1 MDVWILLLFVGTELM
16 FSLSPGPAV
25 AAVVSASINGG
36 YRLAFFSIM
45 GVLVGN
51 LMYFA
56 VSAIIIST
64 GTTISDDWFIY
75 IKVAGC
81 MYLAWMLVNEYL
93 LPYLRPAPSI
103 RTGTTPAHAVVRTG
117 TNRFTMTLVMQLSNP
132 KTILFFTAFLPQFIQ
147 PEQGLALQF
156 SVLAAL
162 SFATEF
168 VVLFAYAA
176 GGQVLLKRGGE
187 RFGTFANHT
196 GNLLMAI
203 AVVWSVAR

>member
-1 MDVWILLLFVGTELM
+1 MDLWILLLFVGTELM

-25 AAVVSASINGG
+25 AAVVSASITGG

-51 LMYFA
+51 LIYFA
-56 VSAIIIST
+56 VSAIIIAT
-64 GTTISDDWFIY
+64 GMTINSDWFTY

-81 MYLAWMLVNEYL
+81 LYLAWMLFNEYL
-93 LPYLRPAPSI
+93 LPYVRPS
-103 RTGTTPAHAVVRTG
+103 RTTPAGAASTDAIERTG

-147 PEQGLALQF
+147 PERGLMLQF

-162 SFATEF
+162 SFITEL

-176 GGQVLLKRGGE
+176 GGQVLLKRGGQ
-187 RFGTFANHT
+187 RFGIYANHT
-196 GNLLMAI
+196 GNLLMAV